1 MGKVIIVKRNHRLLV
16 FLMENNRPSCI
27 QTAALLQEE
36 GILGNMYLA
45 KIKDIAFGIHAAFA
59 GISSEETVFLPFPK
73 DEKLLLA
80 NREPD
85 GVLKQGDEVV
95 VQITGEAQKTKQPAA
110 SVALSLT
117 GQYCVCS
124 YFGHGIRYS
133 RKLSEEKKSEIRT
146 ALEKTDKTDKRIR
159 KKLQFTIR
167 TNAGMLTD
175 FSPLI
180 SEMQT
185 FASFFENLTETY
197 RHRTCFTCFYQTEPE
212 VLLQVRKIPLSA
224 YDEIVT
230 DEPDVYHLLT
240 EKNVG
245 KPVRLYQD
253 SMLSLSKLYSLET
266 HLEEALGK
274 KVWLPCGGYLIIEP
288 TEAMVVIDVNSG
300 KTQVKGKKAETFYY
314 QVNQEAACEIARQ
327 LRLRNYSGMIMVD
340 FINME
345 TKEDK
350 ERLLEKLAAC
360 LKEDLV
366 HTRLVDMT
374 ALGIVEITRKKV
386 SKPLDRSL
394 V

>member
-1 MGKVIIVKRNHRLLV
+1 MGRVVIVKRNNRLLI
-16 FLMENNRPSCI
+16 FLMENGRPASI
-27 QTAALLQEE
+27 QTASLLQEE
-36 GILGNMYLA
+36 GILGNIYLA
-45 KIKDIAFGIHAAFA
+45 RIKDIVPGIQAAFA
-59 GISSEETVFLPFPK
+59 DISNEESVFLPLSK
-73 DEKLLLA
+73 AEKLLLA
-80 NREPD
+80 NRETD
-85 GVLKQGDEVV
+85 GSLKQGDEVV
-95 VQITGEAQKTKQPAA
+95 VQITGEAQKTKQPSA
-110 SVALSLT
+110 SAVLSLT

-133 RKLSEEKKSEIRT
+133 KKLSEEKKRKIR
-146 ALEKTDKTDKRIR
+146 AVIEEADKKMR
-159 KKLQFTIR
+159 KKFQFTIR

-175 FSPLI
+175 FQPLI

-185 FASFFENLTETY
+185 FVSFFENLTEIY

-212 VLLQVRKIPLSA
+212 ILLQVRKIPLSA

-230 DEPDVYHLLT
+230 DEPQVYSLLT
-240 EKNVG
+240 EKFG
-245 KPVRLYQD
+245 SKPVRLYQD
-253 SMLSLSKLYSLET
+253 SMLSLSKLYSIET

-274 KVWLPCGGYLIIEP
+274 RVWLPCGGYLIIEP

-300 KTQVKGKKAETFYY
+300 KTQIKRKYADTFYY
-314 QVNQEAACEIARQ
+314 KVNEEAAIEIARQ

-340 FINME
+340 FINMDK
-345 TKEDK
+345 KEDK
-350 ERLLEKLAAC
+350 ERLLERLADC

>member
-1 MGKVIIVKRNHRLLV
+1 MGKVVIVKLNNRLLI
-16 FLMENNRPSCI
+16 FLMENSRPASI

-36 GILGNMYLA
+36 GILGNIYLA
-45 KIKDIAFGIHAAFA
+45 KIKDIVPGIQAAFA
-59 GISSEETVFLPFPK
+59 DISNQESVFLPLSK
-73 DEKLLLA
+73 TEKLLLA
-80 NREPD
+80 NREAD
-85 GVLKQGDEVV
+85 GILKQGDEVV

-110 SVALSLT
+110 SAALSLT

-133 RKLSEEKKSEIRT
+133 KKLSEEKKQEIC
-146 ALEKTDKTDKRIR
+146 AVIEEADKKMR
-159 KKLQFTIR
+159 KKFQFTIR

-175 FSPLI
+175 FRPLI

-185 FASFFENLTETY
+185 FVSFFENLTEIY

-212 VLLQVRKIPLSA
+212 VLFQVRKIPLSA

-230 DEPDVYHLLT
+230 DEPQVYSLLT
-240 EKNVG
+240 KESCG
-245 KPVRLYQD
+245 KPVRFYQD
-253 SMLSLSKLYSLET
+253 TMLSLSKLYSIET

-300 KTQVKGKKAETFYY
+300 KSQIKGKYADTFYY
-314 QVNQEAACEIARQ
+314 KVNEEAAIEIARQ

-345 TKEDK
+345 KKEDK
-350 ERLLEKLAAC
+350 ERLLERLAVC

>member
-1 MGKVIIVKRNHRLLV
+1 MGRVVIVKRNNRLLI
-16 FLMENNRPSCI
+16 FLMENGRPASI
-27 QTAALLQEE
+27 QTASLLQEE
-36 GILGNMYLA
+36 GILGNIYLA
-45 KIKDIAFGIHAAFA
+45 RIKDIVPGIQAAFA
-59 GISSEETVFLPFPK
+59 DISNEESVFLPLSK
-73 DEKLLLA
+73 AEKLLLA
-80 NREPD
+80 NRETD
-85 GVLKQGDEVV
+85 GSLKQGDEVV
-95 VQITGEAQKTKQPAA
+95 VQITGEAQKTKQPSA
-110 SVALSLT
+110 SAVLSLT

-133 RKLSEEKKSEIRT
+133 KKLSEEKKRKIR
-146 ALEKTDKTDKRIR
+146 AVIEEADKKMR
-159 KKLQFTIR
+159 KKFQFTIR

-175 FSPLI
+175 FKPLI

-185 FASFFENLTETY
+185 FVSFFENLTEIY

-212 VLLQVRKIPLSA
+212 ILLQVRKIPLSA

-230 DEPDVYHLLT
+230 DEPQVYSLLT
-240 EKNVG
+240 EKFG
-245 KPVRLYQD
+245 SKPVRLYQD
-253 SMLSLSKLYSLET
+253 SMLSLSKLYSIET

-274 KVWLPCGGYLIIEP
+274 RVWLPCGGYLIIEP

-300 KTQVKGKKAETFYY
+300 KTQIKRKYADTFYY
-314 QVNQEAACEIARQ
+314 KVNEEAAIEIARQ

-340 FINME
+340 FINMDK
-345 TKEDK
+345 KEDK
-350 ERLLEKLAAC
+350 ERLLERLADC

>member
-1 MGKVIIVKRNHRLLV
+1 MGRVVIVKRNNRLLI
-16 FLMENNRPSCI
+16 FLMENGRPASI
-27 QTAALLQEE
+27 QTASLLQEE
-36 GILGNMYLA
+36 GILGNIYLA
-45 KIKDIAFGIHAAFA
+45 RIKDIVPGIQAAFA
-59 GISSEETVFLPFPK
+59 DISNEESVFLPLSK
-73 DEKLLLA
+73 AEKLLLA
-80 NREPD
+80 NRETD
-85 GVLKQGDEVV
+85 GSLKQGDEVV
-95 VQITGEAQKTKQPAA
+95 VQITGEAQKTKQPSA
-110 SVALSLT
+110 SAVLSLT

-133 RKLSEEKKSEIRT
+133 KKLSEEKKRKIR
-146 ALEKTDKTDKRIR
+146 AVIEEADKKMR
-159 KKLQFTIR
+159 KKFQFTIR

-175 FSPLI
+175 FQPLI

-185 FASFFENLTETY
+185 FVSFFENLTEIY

-212 VLLQVRKIPLSA
+212 ILLQVRKIPLSA

-230 DEPDVYHLLT
+230 DEPQVYSLLT
-240 EKNVG
+240 EKSG
-245 KPVRLYQD
+245 SKPVRLYQD
-253 SMLSLSKLYSLET
+253 SMLSLSKLYSIET

-274 KVWLPCGGYLIIEP
+274 RVWLPCGGYLIIEP

-300 KTQVKGKKAETFYY
+300 KTQIKRKYADTFYY
-314 QVNQEAACEIARQ
+314 KVNEEAAIEIARQ

-345 TKEDK
+345 KKEDK
-350 ERLLEKLAAC
+350 ERLLERLADC